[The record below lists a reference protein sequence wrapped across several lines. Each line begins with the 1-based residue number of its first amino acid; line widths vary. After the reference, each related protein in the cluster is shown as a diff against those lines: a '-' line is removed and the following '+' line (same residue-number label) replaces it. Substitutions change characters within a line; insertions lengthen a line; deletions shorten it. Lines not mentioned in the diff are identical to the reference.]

1 MIICILGLT
10 VSHPGLSPNQ
20 LCSDSNPYRPT
31 VPLTFIR
38 YRINIMYKLVATS
51 AELCCLLVLV
61 ELDLF
66 PA

>member
-1 MIICILGLT
+1 MHPRVT

-38 YRINIMYKLVATS
+38 YRINIMYKL
-51 AELCCLLVLV
+51 ELAL
-61 ELDLF
+61 ELSDCKSNGHYKWI
-66 PA
+66 PII

>member
-10 VSHPGLSPNQ
+10 DSHPGLSPNQ

-38 YRINIMYKLVATS
+38 YRINIMYKLVS
-51 AELCCLLVLV
+51 PLVGQPQEENLTLSSQV
-61 ELDLF
+61 
-66 PA
+66 

>member
-10 VSHPGLSPNQ
+10 DSHPGLSPNQ

-38 YRINIMYKLVATS
+38 YRINIMYK
-51 AELCCLLVLV
+51 
-61 ELDLF
+61 
-66 PA
+66 PAWSTGPSGPT